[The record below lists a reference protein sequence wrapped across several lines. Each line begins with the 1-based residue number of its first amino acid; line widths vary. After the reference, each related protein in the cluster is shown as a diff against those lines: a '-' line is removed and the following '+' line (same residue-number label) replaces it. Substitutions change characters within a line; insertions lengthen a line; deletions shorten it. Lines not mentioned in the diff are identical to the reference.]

1 MLSHF
6 RSTRG
11 LVADSLGTRSL
22 ESRRVEISMM
32 IAIGLAALVL
42 VFQIQWSW
50 LSDDALMLE
59 WSAANGPHG
68 GSVVSFLNLWLR
80 GWSSRIAIGGAWFI
94 FVNHLVWWRILTA
107 LAYWLVIV
115 LPAFLIGRNRVQRQ
129 MLIPV
134 SALLLLSI
142 PTVVWFDAGLVA
154 TTANYLWVLAAG
166 MLAALPA
173 VFYFQRRSFSPLW
186 YVVTILSGFYAASF
200 EIGAPILFAIYAF
213 MLGRGLYLHRN
224 SARNVEVTNRGQIA
238 AFSLFALLFL
248 AMVIW
253 HLTSPGNAARGM
265 GSWFGP
271 MFGILVERSYS
282 STLRQI
288 FMSRY
293 LIPLTFF
300 VLVAW
305 RNYRKSGWS
314 PLTFISLAPIAGS
327 LLLRDAHFPGLMGE
341 RINSLFRGGNLLWDT
356 TGPEILHT
364 AFPLN
369 LAAILLLTIMLA
381 AVIIAIWGAL
391 GWGSELWILLAIL
404 GAGFASK
411 FIVVNTLGL
420 ALDNDFHRTDLFL
433 LYAFVFAILVLLTDD
448 GSHRK
453 LSPPQDH

>member
-1 MLSHF
+1 VFPLF
-6 RSTRG
+6 KRTR
-11 LVADSLGTRSL
+11 VKFSESL
-22 ESRRVEISMM
+22 EIPMM
-32 IAIGLAALVL
+32 IAVGLAALVL
-42 VFQIQWSW
+42 VFQIQWTW
-50 LSDDALMLE
+50 LTDDALMRE
-59 WSAANGPHG
+59 WSAPNGPHS

-107 LAYWLVIV
+107 CAFWLVIV
-115 LPAFLIGRNRVQRQ
+115 LPAFLIERNRVQRQ

-142 PTVVWFDAGLVA
+142 PSVVWFDAGLVA
-154 TTANYLWVLAAG
+154 TTVNYLWVLAAG

-173 VFYFQRRSFSPLW
+173 VFSFQGRSFSPLW
-186 YVVTILSGFYAASF
+186 YAVTLLTGFYAGSF
-200 EIGAPILFAIYAF
+200 EIGAPILFAIYVF
-213 MLGRGLYLHRN
+213 ILGRSLYLYRN
-224 SARNVEVTNRGQIA
+224 ALRNGEVINRGQITVFA
-238 AFSLFALLFL
+238 IFALLFL

-265 GSWFGP
+265 GSWFSP

-293 LIPLTFF
+293 LIPLAFF

-314 PLTFISLAPIAGS
+314 LFTFISLVPIAGS

-341 RINSLFRGGNLLWDT
+341 RITSLFRGGNLLWDT

-381 AVIIAIWGAL
+381 AAITAIWGAQ
-391 GWGSELWILLAIL
+391 GWGGKLWILLAIL

-448 GSHRK
+448 ASHRQS
-453 LSPPQDH
+453 LPLQDH